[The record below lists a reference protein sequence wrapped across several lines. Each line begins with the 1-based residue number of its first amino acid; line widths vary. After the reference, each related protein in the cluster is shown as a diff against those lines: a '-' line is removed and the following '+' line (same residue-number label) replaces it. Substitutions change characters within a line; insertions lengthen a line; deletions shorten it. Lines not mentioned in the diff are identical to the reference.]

1 MDMRRRIYSL
11 LALLVWGSASLMA
24 QTDDPFPAVNYNKYQ
39 DNMTFFGQ
47 VRMGGKIQ
55 PDGTI
60 VAAYCGDEIRGKGT
74 VLPKQGRH
82 EHCVRFV
89 ICGEKKGAPLHFK
102 VFTNGRIIE
111 VDQGA
116 IYVTNDRLGSV
127 SEYYFIDLP
136 EPVVTTPSTEGW
148 ATTCLPFNAE
158 VPEGV
163 VVWNAT
169 GIENGALVMTKLT
182 GKILPKNMPVLLEST
197 GKTSYEWL
205 SRVADGD
212 MAAEGSIF
220 LGTTEPTTVD
230 ANSVLTLGHSDGNGE
245 IGFWRFTGTTIPAN
259 RAYIASFPAGAK
271 GLRIVMDDT
280 TTGITRTSN
289 GEGSSCWYTLGGT
302 RLSHQPTA
310 KGVYVNNGRKV
321 VIK

>member
-1 MDMRRRIYSL
+1 
-11 LALLVWGSASLMA
+11 MA
-24 QTDDPFPAVNYNKYQ
+24 QTDDPFPEVDINKYQ
-39 DNMTFFGQ
+39 DVMVIFGQ
-47 VRMGGKIQ
+47 VKLGGEIQ
-55 PDGTI
+55 PNGTI
-60 VAAYCGDEIRGKGT
+60 VAVYCGDEIRGKG
-74 VLPKQGRH
+74 L
-82 EHCVRFV
+82 VRSSKRYPNIFS
-89 ICGEKKGAPLHFK
+89 INIQGEKSVPADRLHFK
-102 VFTNGRIIE
+102 VFIDGRIIE
-111 VDQGA
+111 VDQELTFS
-116 IYVTNDRLGSV
+116 VNSVVGSLNG
-127 SEYYFIDLP
+127 YYFIDLP

-169 GIENGALVMTKLT
+169 GIEKDALVMTKLT

-205 SRVADGD
+205 SRVADGNITAD
-212 MAAEGSIF
+212 GSIF
-220 LGTTEPTTVD
+220 SGTTETATVA
-230 ANSVLTLGHSDGNGE
+230 ANSVLTLGHNDESGE

-259 RAYIASFPAGAK
+259 RAYIANAPVGAK

-280 TTGITRTSN
+280 TTGITHTSN